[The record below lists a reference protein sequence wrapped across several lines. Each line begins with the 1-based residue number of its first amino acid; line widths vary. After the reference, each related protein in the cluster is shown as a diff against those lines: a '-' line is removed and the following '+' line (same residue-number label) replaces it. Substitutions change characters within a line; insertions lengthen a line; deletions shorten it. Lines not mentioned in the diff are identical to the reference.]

1 MRGLTREE
9 LVNVVRKHHP
19 STLASL
25 KKYLIKENIKFS
37 DEELLSLIKQLQSDG
52 TIKLST
58 NNVTSFER
66 YLIDIWNTWWFYLVI
81 IVVVSELSLVISNAQ
96 TGAALFLRNVFG
108 LGVLG
113 IIPGFLTVLIV
124 FPGGQI
130 NTLEKIALS
139 IFLSVLISITVGVIL
154 GLGPFF
160 EPSNNIIVLTIYIL
174 LADLGAGYRSYD
186 FIRKTH

>member
-1 MRGLTREE
+1 LPGLTREE
-9 LVNVVRKHHP
+9 LVDVVRKHHP

-25 KKYLIKENIKFS
+25 KKYLNEDGIKFS
-37 DEELLSLIKQLQSDG
+37 DEELLALVTQLRSDG
-52 TIKLST
+52 TIKLSMK
-58 NNVTSFER
+58 NVTSFRE
-66 YLIDIWNTWWFYLVI
+66 YLIDIWNAWWFYLVI
-81 IVVVSELSLVISNAQ
+81 VVAVSELALVLFDAQ
-96 TGAALFLRNVFG
+96 MGAALFLRNVFG

-139 IFLSVLISITVGVIL
+139 IFLSILISITVGVLL

-160 EPSNNIIVLTIYIL
+160 QPSNNIIVLTVYII
-174 LADLGAGYRSYD
+174 LADIAAGYRSYD
-186 FIRKTH
+186 FLRKAQ

>member
-1 MRGLTREE
+1 LPGLTREE
-9 LVNVVRKHHP
+9 LVDVVGKHHP

-25 KKYLIKENIKFS
+25 KKYLKEDGIKFG
-37 DEELLSLIKQLQSDG
+37 DEELLALIRQLQSDG
-52 TIKLST
+52 TIKLSMR
-58 NNVTSFER
+58 NGTSFRE

-81 IVVVSELSLVISNAQ
+81 IVAVSELSLVLSNAQ
-96 TGAALFLRNVFG
+96 IGTALFLRNVFG

-124 FPGGQI
+124 FPGRQI

-139 IFLSVLISITVGVIL
+139 IFLSVLISITVGVLL

-160 EPSNNIIVLTIYIL
+160 QPSNNIIVLTVYIF
-174 LADLGAGYRSYD
+174 LADIAAGYRSYD
-186 FIRKTH
+186 FLRKTQ

>member
-1 MRGLTREE
+1 MPGLTREE
-9 LVNVVRKHHP
+9 LVNIVRKHRP

-25 KKYLIKENIKFS
+25 KKYLDKETIRVS
-37 DEELLSLIKQLQSDG
+37 DEELLSLIRQLQSDG
-52 TIKLST
+52 TIKLPI
-58 NNVTSFER
+58 NNVTSFKQ
-66 YLIDIWNTWWFYLVI
+66 YLIDIWNSWWFYLVI
-81 IVVVSELSLVISNAQ
+81 IVALSELSLVISNAQ
-96 TGAALFLRNVFG
+96 TGAALFVRNVFG

-139 IFLSVLISITVGVIL
+139 IFLSVFISITVGVLL

-160 EPSNNIIVLTIYIL
+160 QPSNNIILLTVYII
-174 LADLGAGYRSYD
+174 LADLAAAYRSYD
-186 FIRKTH
+186 FLRKTD